1 MTSITM
7 KGSTSDRV
15 EFRIFISHGAAMA
28 FDRLSRLASIPALF
42 LSALLFAASALP
54 ASALTLLRDADI
66 EHALTRLAAP
76 VLSAAGLNP
85 KRVRV
90 LVVNDDSFNAF
101 VIDSR
106 AIFVNYGLILR
117 VDTPEMLQAVLAHEA
132 AHIANG
138 HITRRTQ
145 NLKSANTASG
155 LGLAL
160 AAIAAAAGNGEAAAG
175 IALGSGSSALRGF
188 LAHTRAEE
196 ASADRSAAGYLTRA
210 GISPQGMVD
219 VHRIF
224 AGQELLTAAG
234 QDPYMRSH
242 PLSSDR
248 VRAAKAYVASYGAD
262 QPRREEDIYWFNRAR
277 GKLSAFIR
285 SPKWTHTRSK
295 KEPYKDVRLMRQA
308 AAYHRQNELGKALAS
323 IDGALAERP
332 GDAYYYDLKGQIL
345 MENRRWNDALAAYR
359 KAVEL
364 SPGDPLILGGYGRA
378 QLAAGQ
384 PKAAIQSMEKARARD
399 FRDTK
404 LLRDMSLAYAKT
416 GQNGQAAVVT
426 AERYALMGRIDD
438 AGIHAKRA
446 MAQLP
451 RGSAGWRRA
460 EDVLIAYE
468 RSQKRKR

>member
-1 MTSITM
+1 
-7 KGSTSDRV
+7 
-15 EFRIFISHGAAMA
+15 MA

-42 LSALLFAASALP
+42 LSALLFAVSSVP
-54 ASALTLLRDADI
+54 AAALTLLRDADI
-66 EHALTRLAAP
+66 EQALTRLSAP

-85 KRVRV
+85 KRVKI

-101 VIDSR
+101 VVDSR
-106 AIFVNYGLILR
+106 AIFVNYGLLLT
-117 VDTPEMLQAVLAHEA
+117 VDKPEMLQAVIAHEA

-145 NLKSANTASG
+145 NLKSASTASG

-160 AAIAAAAGNGEAAAG
+160 AAIAAAASGSGEAAAG
-175 IALGSGSSALRGF
+175 IALGTSSSAMRSF
-188 LAHTRAEE
+188 LSHTRAEE

-219 VHRIF
+219 VHAIF
-224 AGQELLTAAG
+224 AGQELLSAAS

-248 VRAAKAYVASYGAD
+248 VRAAKAYVAQYGKGEA
-262 QPRREEDIYWFNRAR
+262 QRAEDVYWFNRAR
-277 GKLSAFIR
+277 GKLSAFTR
-285 SPKWTHTRSK
+285 SPKWTHSRSK
-295 KEPYKDVRLMRQA
+295 KEPYQDVKLMRQA
-308 AAYHRQNELGKALAS
+308 AAYHRQNNLDRALAS
-323 IDGALAERP
+323 INGAIAARP

-345 MENRRWNDALAAYR
+345 MENRRWNEALAAYGQ
-359 KAVEL
+359 AVKL
-364 SPGDPLILGGYGRA
+364 APNDALILGGYGRA

-384 PKAAIQSMEKARARD
+384 PKSAIQSMEKARARD
-399 FRDTK
+399 FRDTR
-404 LLRDMSLAYAKT
+404 LLRDMSLAYAQT
-416 GQNGQAAVVT
+416 GQNGLAAVVT

-460 EDVLIAYE
+460 EDVLVAYE
-468 RSQKRKR
+468 RSQKRK